1 MRESMPSCLKE
12 VIVMKLVND
21 SSSKPAAKDIEKR
34 VEGIA
39 EIQTLITQ
47 GVDSGMPTIFD
58 KGAFLARMKFQHD
71 RALNYNSEL
80 SKRAL
85 L

>member
-1 MRESMPSCLKE
+1 MPKNMPSCLQE
-12 VIVMKLVND
+12 ITVMKPVNE
-21 SSSKPAAKDIEKR
+21 SSSKPAAQDIEMN

-39 EIQTLITQ
+39 NIQALITQ
-47 GVDSGMPTIFD
+47 GVDSGTPTIFD
-58 KGAFLARMKFQHD
+58 KGAFLARMKFQYD

-80 SKRAL
+80 VERAL